1 MAMKRNFT
9 DDDVIRFLYDDM
21 SPSESEAFLDVL
33 CEDEALWERY
43 EYFQEIVQKTSGLSY
58 LPSEHSC
65 QQILAYVKESSMET
79 ELAGASQAPTMG
91 KSMRTYLMGA
101 IPFTLSLN
109 AFLIL
114 VVVMFA
120 SITITGS
127 VYQMS
132 LSQQVPSDKPLVHKT
147 QEGEDLYQWEDP
159 STELEINRIREELET
174 IRKSSSL

>member
-21 SPSESEAFLDVL
+21 APSESEAFLDVL
-33 CEDEALWERY
+33 CEDETLWERY
-43 EYFQEIVQKTSGLSY
+43 EYFQEVVQKTAGLNY

-65 QQILAYVKESSMET
+65 QQILAYVKETSMEV
-79 ELAGASQAPTMG
+79 EFAGAGSVSDSG
-91 KSMRTYLMGA
+91 KSFKTYLMGA

-132 LSQQVPSDKPLVHKT
+132 LSQQERTDKPLVHKT
-147 QEGEDLYQWEDP
+147 HEGEDLYQWEDP